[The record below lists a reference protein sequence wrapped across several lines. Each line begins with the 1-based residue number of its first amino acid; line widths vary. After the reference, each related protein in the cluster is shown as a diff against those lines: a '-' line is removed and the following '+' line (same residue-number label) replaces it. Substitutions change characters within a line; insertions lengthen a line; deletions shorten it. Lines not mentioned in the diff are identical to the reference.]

1 MAKRENFNEA
11 VQSEFDENVISIN
24 RSAKVV
30 KGGKNFSFGALVVV
44 GDHNG
49 RVGYG
54 YGKANEVSDA
64 IRKGGEAARRNLVT
78 VPMNGQTLP
87 HEIEVKF
94 GGARVLLR
102 PASSGTGLIAGGA
115 VRAILELAGVKD
127 VLAKSLGA
135 ANAANVAKATF
146 KAISQLSSREEVYAR
161 RGIAL
166 PQAAQVAN
174 CMNSAPTPVRG
185 SGASGSGAATVPVSA
200 RRPVAERRGRSPAA
214 VRRCVRSSR
223 ADRFRCSVVC
233 RSVASTARIMSNIS
247 WSI

>member
-1 MAKRENFNEA
+1 MGKRENFGEPA
-11 VQSEFDENVISIN
+11 VVSEFDESVIAIN

-44 GDHNG
+44 GDRNG

-64 IRKGGEAARRNLVT
+64 IRKGGEAARRNLVRI
-78 VPMNGQTLP
+78 PMNGQTLP

-102 PASSGTGLIAGGA
+102 PASAGTGLIAGGA
-115 VRAILELAGVKD
+115 VRSILELGGVKD

-146 KAISQLSSREEVYAR
+146 KAIAGLSTRNEVMAR
-161 RGIAL
+161 RGLAKE
-166 PQAAQVAN
+166 AA
-174 CMNSAPTPVRG
+174 
-185 SGASGSGAATVPVSA
+185 
-200 RRPVAERRGRSPAA
+200 E
-214 VRRCVRSSR
+214 
-223 ADRFRCSVVC
+223 
-233 RSVASTARIMSNIS
+233 SN
-247 WSI
+247 

>member
-1 MAKRENFNEA
+1 MAKREIINEA
-11 VQSEFDENVISIN
+11 AASEFDESVIAIN

-64 IRKGGEAARRNLVT
+64 IRKGGEAARRNLVK

-102 PASSGTGLIAGGA
+102 PASAGTGLIAGGA

-127 VLAKSLGA
+127 VLAKNLGA
-135 ANAANVAKATF
+135 SNASNVAKATF
-146 KAISQLSSREEVYAR
+146 KAIEGLTTREMAYAR
-161 RGIAL
+161 RGIA
-166 PQAAQVAN
+166 VK
-174 CMNSAPTPVRG
+174 SA
-185 SGASGSGAATVPVSA
+185 
-200 RRPVAERRGRSPAA
+200 
-214 VRRCVRSSR
+214 
-223 ADRFRCSVVC
+223 D
-233 RSVASTARIMSNIS
+233 NN
-247 WSI
+247 

>member
-1 MAKRENFNEA
+1 MGKRENFEPAA
-11 VQSEFDENVISIN
+11 VSEFDESVIAVN

-44 GDHNG
+44 GDRNG

-64 IRKGGEAARRNLVT
+64 IRKGGEAARRNLVRI
-78 VPMNGQTLP
+78 PMNGQTLP

-115 VRAILELAGVKD
+115 VRAILELGGVKD

-135 ANAANVAKATF
+135 ANASNVTKATF
-146 KAISQLSSREEVYAR
+146 KAIAGLSTRAEVMAR
-161 RGIAL
+161 RGLAK
-166 PQAAQVAN
+166 AE
-174 CMNSAPTPVRG
+174 
-185 SGASGSGAATVPVSA
+185 
-200 RRPVAERRGRSPAA
+200 VAE
-214 VRRCVRSSR
+214 
-223 ADRFRCSVVC
+223 
-233 RSVASTARIMSNIS
+233 NN
-247 WSI
+247 

>member
-1 MAKRENFNEA
+1 MAKREIINEA
-11 VQSEFDENVISIN
+11 AASEFDESVIAIN

-64 IRKGGEAARRNLVT
+64 IRKGGEAARRNLVK

-102 PASSGTGLIAGGA
+102 PASAGTGLIAGGA
-115 VRAILELAGVKD
+115 VRAILELAGIKD

-135 ANAANVAKATF
+135 SNASNVAKATF
-146 KAISQLSSREEVYAR
+146 KAIEGLTTRDMAYAR
-161 RGIAL
+161 RGL
-166 PQAAQVAN
+166 
-174 CMNSAPTPVRG
+174 
-185 SGASGSGAATVPVSA
+185 
-200 RRPVAERRGRSPAA
+200 A
-214 VRRCVRSSR
+214 VK
-223 ADRFRCSVVC
+223 AD
-233 RSVASTARIMSNIS
+233 NN
-247 WSI
+247 

>member
-1 MAKRENFNEA
+1 MAKRENFNER
-11 VQSEFDENVISIN
+11 VLSDFDENVISIN

-64 IRKGGEAARRNLVT
+64 IRKGGEAARRNLMK
-78 VPMNGQTLP
+78 VPMHGDTLP

-146 KAISQLSSREEVYAR
+146 KALSQLSTREEVY
-161 RGIAL
+161 
-166 PQAAQVAN
+166 
-174 CMNSAPTPVRG
+174 
-185 SGASGSGAATVPVSA
+185 
-200 RRPVAERRGRSPAA
+200 ERRGLELPKAAPAA
-214 VRRCVRSSR
+214 E
-223 ADRFRCSVVC
+223 
-233 RSVASTARIMSNIS
+233 NN
-247 WSI
+247 

>member
-1 MAKRENFNEA
+1 MAKREIINEA
-11 VQSEFDENVISIN
+11 AASEFDESVIAIN

-64 IRKGGEAARRNLVT
+64 IRKGGEAARRNLVK

-102 PASSGTGLIAGGA
+102 PASAGTGLIAGGA

-135 ANAANVAKATF
+135 SNASNVAKATF
-146 KAISQLSSREEVYAR
+146 KAIEGLTTRDMAYAR
-161 RGIAL
+161 RGIA
-166 PQAAQVAN
+166 VK
-174 CMNSAPTPVRG
+174 SA
-185 SGASGSGAATVPVSA
+185 
-200 RRPVAERRGRSPAA
+200 
-214 VRRCVRSSR
+214 
-223 ADRFRCSVVC
+223 D
-233 RSVASTARIMSNIS
+233 NN
-247 WSI
+247 

>member
-1 MAKRENFNEA
+1 MAKREIINEA
-11 VQSEFDENVISIN
+11 AASEFDESVIAIN

-64 IRKGGEAARRNLVT
+64 IRKGGEAARRNLVK

-135 ANAANVAKATF
+135 SNASNVAKATF
-146 KAISQLSSREEVYAR
+146 KAIESLTTREMAYAR
-161 RGIAL
+161 RGIA
-166 PQAAQVAN
+166 VK
-174 CMNSAPTPVRG
+174 T
-185 SGASGSGAATVPVSA
+185 
-200 RRPVAERRGRSPAA
+200 
-214 VRRCVRSSR
+214 
-223 ADRFRCSVVC
+223 AD
-233 RSVASTARIMSNIS
+233 NN
-247 WSI
+247 

>member
-1 MAKRENFNEA
+1 MAKRENVNEA
-11 VQSEFDENVISIN
+11 ATSEFDESVIAIN

-44 GDHNG
+44 GDRNG

-64 IRKGGEAARRNLVT
+64 IRKGGEAARRSLVK

-102 PASSGTGLIAGGA
+102 PAGAGTGLIAGGA

-135 ANAANVAKATF
+135 SNATNVAKATF
-146 KAISQLSSREEVYAR
+146 KAIAGLATRDMAYSR
-161 RGIAL
+161 RGL
-166 PQAAQVAN
+166 EVKSAQN
-174 CMNSAPTPVRG
+174 N
-185 SGASGSGAATVPVSA
+185 
-200 RRPVAERRGRSPAA
+200 
-214 VRRCVRSSR
+214 
-223 ADRFRCSVVC
+223 
-233 RSVASTARIMSNIS
+233 
-247 WSI
+247 